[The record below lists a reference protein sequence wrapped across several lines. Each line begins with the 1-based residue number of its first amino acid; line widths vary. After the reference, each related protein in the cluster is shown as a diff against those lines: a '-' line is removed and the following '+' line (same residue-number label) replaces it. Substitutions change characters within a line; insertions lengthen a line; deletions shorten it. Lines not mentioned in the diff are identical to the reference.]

1 MPYATRKVRNRR
13 CFKVYNRKSKRVFSK
28 CTSKSKAK
36 RQIKLLRAIENN
48 KSFRL
53 RATRKNL

>member
-13 CFKVYNRKSKRVFSK
+13 CFKVYNRNTKRVFSK
-28 CTSKSKAK
+28 CTSKLKAR
-36 RQIKLLRAIENN
+36 RQMNLLRAIKNN

-53 RATRKNL
+53 RLKNNK